1 MLCIEFYIA
10 LSTLLC
16 SIAALVVAYISLRIS
31 KQVAILNSSNFT
43 PRFKIQFIKDG
54 IKIKNEDSNLY
65 DIRMIEIVEIQHTGY
80 FIKNSADSIDIPI
93 VKYARRF
100 GDAYDYNSI
109 LNKSKLLYLKGD
121 REVDLIEIPS
131 SIINDIFR
139 IMQKDYGFESKLGY
153 ASPAMCY
160 KEYYVSIDYLTKY
173 NELKHYS
180 IYRRAGS
187 RGVGEYRQVISEND
201 YKDIINNYKMPRFEN
216 AEEIIEYCAK
226 NRRIIYDR
234 VENI

>member
-1 MLCIEFYIA
+1 MSYIEYYIA
-10 LSTLLC
+10 LATLLC
-16 SIAALVVAYISLRIS
+16 SIAALVVAYVSLRIS

-80 FIKNSADSIDIPI
+80 FIKDSADSIDIPI
-93 VKYARRF
+93 VRYARRF
-100 GDAYDYNSI
+100 GDAYDYNSV
-109 LNKSKLLYLKGD
+109 LNKKKLLYINGD
-121 REVDLIEIPS
+121 KEIDLIEIS
-131 SIINDIFR
+131 SPIINDIYR
-139 IMQKDYGFESKLGY
+139 IMRGKYSSGSEFGY

-173 NELKHYS
+173 NESKHYG
-180 IYRRAGS
+180 IYRRTGS
-187 RGVGEYRQVISEND
+187 RGVGEYRKVISEND

-226 NRRIIYDR
+226 NMRIIYDR